1 MDQSQDIR
9 FTDITQNLK
18 GKSLLQQT
26 RGDKVIWALVL
37 LLGMVSLLIVYS
49 ATGSLAYKMYKGNT
63 EVYLFKQIAFIA
75 IGFVIIYFAHRVNY
89 TLYSRVAKILYLLSI
104 PLLLYTLFFGVTMNE
119 GSRWIRLPIINL
131 TMQTSDLAKLAL
143 FMFLARMLSRKQA
156 KIKDFKKG
164 FLPIIIP
171 VGVTCM
177 LIAPANLSTALLL
190 GASCM
195 LLLFIGRVSAKHLL
209 LTIGCAMIPVVFLIM
224 AAVIQH
230 KTGEAEV
237 ETASVAPV
245 KKEKSS
251 RLTARV
257 TTWIGRVENFI
268 YGSKDAND
276 DDHYQVNQA
285 KIAIARGGILGKGP
299 GNGEARNFLP
309 QAYNDYIYA
318 TLIEEYGLIGG
329 AFIIFIY
336 LVFLYRSIRL
346 FKKCPFAFGAFLALG
361 LSFTLVIQ
369 AMANMAVNVNLFPV
383 TGVTL
388 PLVSMGGSSFLFT
401 CLSIGIILSV
411 ARNVEQLEGKK
422 AQEAAEADKEYDGID
437 EEDEEDEAEE
447 EEEEEAEEVEVKNQS
462 KKPAVA

>member
-1 MDQSQDIR
+1 MTEPQDIK
-9 FTDITQNLK
+9 FSDLAQNIK
-18 GKSLLQQT
+18 TKALLQKT
-26 RGDKVIWALVL
+26 SGDKVIWALVL
-37 LLGMVSLLIVYS
+37 LLGLVSLLVVYS
-49 ATGSLAYKMYKGNT
+49 ATGSLAYKNYKGNT

-89 TLYSRVAKILYLLSI
+89 TIYSKVAKILLLLSI
-104 PLLLYTLFFGVTMNE
+104 PLLFYTLFFGVRMNE
-119 GSRWIRLPIINL
+119 GSRWIRLPIINM

-143 FMFLARMLSRKQA
+143 FMFLARMLSRKQN

-164 FLPIIIP
+164 FLPVIIP
-171 VGVTCM
+171 VAAVCM

-195 LLLFIGRVSAKHLL
+195 LLMFIGRVSMKHIL
-209 LTIGCAMIPVVFLIM
+209 LTIGCALIPVSFLIM
-224 AAVIQH
+224 AAVIKH
-230 KTGEAEV
+230 KSGDAED
-237 ETASVAPV
+237 EVATTK

-251 RLTARV
+251 RLFARV
-257 TTWIGRVENFI
+257 DTWIGRVENFM
-268 YGSKDAND
+268 YGSKEGAND

-285 KIAIARGGILGKGP
+285 KIAIARGGVLGKGP

-318 TLIEEYGLIGG
+318 TLIEEYGLLGG

-336 LVFLYRSIRL
+336 LVFLFRSIRL
-346 FKKCPFAFGAFLALG
+346 FKKCPYAFGAFLALG

-422 AQEAAEADKEYDGID
+422 AQEAAEANKEYDEIDAEEYD
-437 EEDEEDEAEE
+437 EEDEEMEETEA
-447 EEEEEAEEVEVKNQS
+447 
-462 KKPAVA
+462 KPAMA

>member
-1 MDQSQDIR
+1 MDQTADIK
-9 FTDITQNLK
+9 FTDLAQNFK
-18 GKSLLQQT
+18 GKALLQKT

-37 LLGMVSLLIVYS
+37 LLGLVSLLIVYS

-89 TLYSRVAKILYLLSI
+89 TIYSKVAKILYLLSV
-104 PLLLYTLFFGVTMNE
+104 PLLLYTLFFGVSMNE
-119 GSRWIRLPIINL
+119 GSRWIRLPIINM

-143 FMFLARMLSRKQA
+143 FMFLARLLSRKQN

-164 FLPIIIP
+164 FLPVILP
-171 VGVTCM
+171 VAFTCM

-195 LLLFIGRVSAKHLL
+195 LLMFIGRVSTKHIL
-209 LTIGCAMIPVVFLIM
+209 LTIGCAAIPIAFLIM
-224 AAVIQH
+224 AAVIKH
-230 KTGEAEV
+230 KTGEEEV
-237 ETASVAPV
+237 ATATV

-251 RLTARV
+251 RLTVRV
-257 TTWIGRVENFI
+257 NTWIGRVENFI

-285 KIAIARGGILGKGP
+285 KIAIARGGIIGKGP

-309 QAYNDYIYA
+309 QAYNDYIFA

-422 AQEAAEADKEYDGID
+422 AQEAAEANKEYDEID
-437 EEDEEDEAEE
+437 EEEEEDEEDEEE
-447 EEEEEAEEVEVKNQS
+447 IEES
-462 KKPAVA
+462 KGQPAVV